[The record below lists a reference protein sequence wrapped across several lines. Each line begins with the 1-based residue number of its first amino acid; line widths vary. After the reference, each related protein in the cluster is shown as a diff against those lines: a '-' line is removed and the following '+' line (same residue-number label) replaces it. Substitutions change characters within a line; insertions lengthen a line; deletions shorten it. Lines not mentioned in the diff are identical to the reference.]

1 MQVHN
6 EELNEYPEEMKAD
19 YLRLS
24 EWVRT
29 VLRTHGQ
36 RVQIRMVDPQSLFG
50 FWRVLRHRIRRF
62 PTFFV
67 GGERITGWE
76 GDPDAA
82 IANSLARRDAS
93 LSPPAGRSPLAA
105 A

>member
-1 MQVHN
+1 MHD

-24 EWVRT
+24 DWVRK
-29 VLRTHGQ
+29 VRRTHGE
-36 RVQIRMVDPQSLFG
+36 RVQIRIVDPQSFFG
-50 FWRVLRHRIRRF
+50 FWRVLRHRMRQF

-67 GGERITGWE
+67 GGMRISGWE

-82 IANSLARRDAS
+82 ITHSLARSDGPLPR
-93 LSPPAGRSPLAA
+93 PAGA
-105 A
+105 